1 MPVHARAARA
11 RLAPIALA
19 LALATSV
26 ACADDAPPTPA
37 EGLFGDLRP
46 ALGLGATFRSSKVTG
61 KLVPASLTWHDN
73 RYELFVAYFRDQ
85 EIGGLML
92 NGYPAHIGLAP
103 PLWAVSLSRR
113 VQFVDKPRF
122 KAFVGF
128 GGAWLDTQPCQ
139 TLDQANDRTPHLDY
153 YEPVYHGCDKLN
165 GSRLNFALQLGA
177 RVYSTEGGV
186 GIDLTYRHI
195 SNGGMT
201 SGNRGEDFV
210 TAQFVF

>member
-1 MPVHARAARA
+1 
-11 RLAPIALA
+11 LTSALA
-19 LALATSV
+19 ASPAR
-26 ACADDAPPTPA
+26 ADDAQPSLA
-37 EGLFGDLRP
+37 QGLLGDFRP
-46 ALGLGATFRSSKVTG
+46 ALGLGATIRSDKITG
-61 KLVPASLTWHDN
+61 KLVPASLTWYDN

-85 EIGGLML
+85 EISGLRL

-103 PLWAVSLSRR
+103 PLWALSFSRR
-113 VQFVDKPRF
+113 VQFVDRPRF
-122 KAFVGF
+122 KAFLGV
-128 GGAWLDTQPCQ
+128 GGAWLDTSPCQ
-139 TLDQANDRTPHLDY
+139 SPDQANDRTPHLDY

-177 RVYSTEGGV
+177 RLYSTDGGIGV
-186 GIDLTYRHI
+186 DLTFRHI